1 MQVCGRVQEAN
12 LLSSKGIS
20 RQRASQQLL
29 LQRLASFIVACSV
42 SDTSNGGSSGLDAVE
57 LEKQRIILPAKR
69 LLFDGSTLSR
79 LEGWTNQQQTVNVQA
94 DAG

>member
-12 LLSSKGIS
+12 LLSVKGIA

-42 SDTSNGGSSGLDAVE
+42 SETSERVGSVLDAIE
-57 LEKQRIILPAKR
+57 LEKRGVVLPAKR
-69 LLFDGSTLSR
+69 LLFDGGTLSR
-79 LEGWTNQQQTVNVQA
+79 LEGWTNQQQAVNVPT
-94 DAG
+94 